1 MSYVITQDP
10 RTDAV
15 PELSDLD
22 YERVIDVMA
31 RLAGARP
38 WTSLSVNA
46 ICAEAGVSRAA
57 FDRRFK
63 SVEACFAAAAEDAL
77 TRLYA
82 TVADRTDE
90 TDGTWPDRVCALVAG
105 FLGFLVAD
113 RERAWIAVA
122 EPLGGRARVARK
134 HTVKR
139 LVALAGEAPPD
150 ARGEDRAIAAT
161 IETRFAGLW
170 ELGRQHLADTGA
182 QPIED
187 VARST
192 VFLMLSPYLS
202 RDEAMRYA
210 FTTTVDVPS
219 GGDAPLA
226 GATAGMVADGPGG
239 EG

>member
-22 YERVIDVMA
+22 CERVIDVMA
-31 RLAGARP
+31 RLAAARP
-38 WTSLSVNA
+38 WTALSVDA
-46 ICAEAGVSRAA
+46 ICAEAGVPRAA

-63 SVEACFAAAAEDAL
+63 TLDACFAAAVEDAL
-77 TRLYA
+77 ERLFA
-82 TVADRTDE
+82 TVVSRTEE

-134 HTVKR
+134 QTVQR
-139 LVALAGEAPPD
+139 LVALAGEAPQD

-161 IETRFAGLW
+161 IETRLAGLW
-170 ELGRQHLADTGA
+170 ELGRQYLADTAA
-182 QPIED
+182 QPVED
-187 VARST
+187 VSRST
-192 VFLMLSPYLS
+192 IFLMLSPYLS
-202 RDEAMRYA
+202 RDEAMRFA

-219 GGDAPLA
+219 DGAPLA
-226 GATAGMVADGPGG
+226 GVAADALGG
-239 EG
+239 AR